1 VVCRALLVASIFTSL
16 AAGCTRAPTG
26 GSPEHARALAR
37 YEQVM
42 AQTLDPSYAD
52 PAFDEVESLLRA
64 VPAEARE
71 RTAALALADEIA
83 AGRTKQRALLTRLEA
98 FEKAP
103 PMAAAPTP
111 DTPPEVDA
119 PAAPS
124 EAAPREVPASAPP
137 TPEPPAPAPREAAVA
152 SAKPRPSGPVVMY
165 TTAWC
170 GVCKRA
176 KAYLDRTRVAYVE
189 KDVESS
195 EAYAAEY
202 QAKRAQHGLRSGVPL
217 IDVDGLFMV
226 GFGADGLQKMLEA
239 RGYL

>member
-1 VVCRALLVASIFTSL
+1 
-16 AAGCTRAPTG
+16 
-26 GSPEHARALAR
+26 
-37 YEQVM
+37 M

-52 PAFDEVESLLRA
+52 PAFDEVESLMRA

-83 AGRTKQRALLTRLEA
+83 AGRTKQRALLTRMEA

-103 PMAAAPTP
+103 PIAADQQPAPRA
-111 DTPPEVDA
+111 PPELGA
-119 PAAPS
+119 PAPS
-124 EAAPREVPASAPP
+124 ASA
-137 TPEPPAPAPREAAVA
+137 TPEPLAPAPSNVAAA

-189 KDVESS
+189 KDVEAS

-202 QAKRAQHGLRSGVPL
+202 QAMRAQHGLRSGVPL

>member
-1 VVCRALLVASIFTSL
+1 MRRALILGSLLVSALT
-16 AAGCTRAPTG
+16 ACTRAPAP
-26 GSPEHARALAR
+26 SPEHARALAR
-37 YEQVM
+37 YEQVT

-52 PAFDEVESLLRA
+52 PAFDEVEALLRA

-71 RTAALALADEIA
+71 RAAATALADEIA
-83 AGRTKQRALLTRLEA
+83 AGRTKQRALLARIEA

-103 PMAAAPTP
+103 ALAPSAEP
-111 DTPPEVDA
+111 DVSEA
-119 PAAPS
+119 PARTAPVPT
-124 EAAPREVPASAPP
+124 EAARIA
-137 TPEPPAPAPREAAVA
+137 TPEPVGATAAPATPVASPTAAA

-176 KAYLDRTRVAYVE
+176 KAYMDQAKVAYVE
-189 KDVESS
+189 KDVETS

-226 GFGADGLQKMLEA
+226 GFGADGLRKMLEA